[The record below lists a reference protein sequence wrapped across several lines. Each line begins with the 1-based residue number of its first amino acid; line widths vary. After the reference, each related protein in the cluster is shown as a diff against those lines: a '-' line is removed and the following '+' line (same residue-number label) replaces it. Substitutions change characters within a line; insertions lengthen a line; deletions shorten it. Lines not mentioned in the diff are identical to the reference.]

1 MSLLSWN
8 GSFSWCRFQ
17 CCPSN
22 IRHEKKTIRWGIDDI
37 KYYLKHEQQCF
48 IRYLRYEA
56 KSSIFRSNKTSAVR
70 RSCRS
75 PGGFSDAGA
84 GAEFCMPEP
93 GAGVTFSQL
102 RQNDKKTIWNE
113 TNVKR
118 LLVTANCHL
127 LLMNSS

>member
-22 IRHEKKTIRWGIDDI
+22 IRHEKKTIRWGIDD
-37 KYYLKHEQQCF
+37 KYCLKHEQQCF

-93 GAGVTFSQL
+93 ELHFPSSGKMTWKQYEM
-102 RQNDKKTIWNE
+102 RQMSND
-113 TNVKR
+113 
-118 LLVTANCHL
+118 C
-127 LLMNSS
+127 